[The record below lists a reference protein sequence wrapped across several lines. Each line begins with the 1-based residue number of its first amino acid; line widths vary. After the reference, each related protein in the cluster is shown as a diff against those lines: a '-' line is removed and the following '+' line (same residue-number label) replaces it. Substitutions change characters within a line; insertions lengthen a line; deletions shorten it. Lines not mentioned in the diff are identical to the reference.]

1 MVREFTDKPPGK
13 LIDRFQA
20 SRDIRRFRRR
30 AVLTN
35 GNGHW
40 ELVCCTVEGFL
51 LDASTPQS
59 VASRRYRQAVLCE
72 EFLTGEECLRFV
84 SELQEGHA
92 QFGDIDLQRGQNS
105 QWTTE
110 LLPVN
115 NDYMARAGYVISQGF
130 AQHGTRA
137 SVSTLLAADQPY
149 YPEIDDAARDW
160 LPFPVY
166 HGHSDARNDQIIFL
180 LPETRAFIASAIFS
194 EKGTL
199 DIIVGGAEVDTL
211 SLLIKGAYWEE
222 KSIHHFDAAVSD
234 AKAALVVPGDAD
246 RLEYYLIDREETV
259 YDFHRED
266 RFSRLTPNR
275 NTLGSVKRTLEDQVR
290 GACRDGE
297 GLHVEF
303 KPFVAPEQKLSS
315 GNQKTKLREVI
326 TTVVAFANTE
336 GGHIY
341 LGVDDDC
348 AITGVG
354 QDLQKWAESA
364 VDDSVINRYLG
375 ALKNKIKE
383 VVHGEVE
390 LHLAH
395 TVISD
400 ALVVVIE
407 VPQAPIK
414 PVSLQQDQ
422 HLYVR
427 TGASNRKLPPDQ
439 WKGILQY
446 DKVSNLF

>member
-1 MVREFTDKPPGK
+1 MVREFTDKPPNK
-13 LIDRFQA
+13 LIERLQA
-20 SRDIRRFRRR
+20 SRDVRRFRRR
-30 AVLTN
+30 TVLTN
-35 GNGHW
+35 GNDRW

-51 LDASTPQS
+51 LNEGTPQV
-59 VASRRYRQAVLCE
+59 VASRRYRQAILYE
-72 EFLTGEECLRFV
+72 EILTGEECLRFV
-84 SELQEGHA
+84 SDVQEGHA

-115 NDYMARAGYVISQGF
+115 NDYMARAGYVISLGF

-137 SVSTLLAADQPY
+137 SVSTLLSAGQPY

-180 LPETRAFIASAIFS
+180 LPETRAFIAGAVFS

-199 DIIVGGAEVDTL
+199 DIVVAGTEVGTL
-211 SLLIKGAYWEE
+211 SLLVKGAYWEE
-222 KSIHHFDAAVSD
+222 KTIHHFDAIVSD
-234 AKAALVVPGDAD
+234 AAATLMVPVDAD

-259 YDFHRED
+259 YDFHREN
-266 RFSRLTPNR
+266 RFSRFAPNG

-290 GACRDGE
+290 EACQGGE

-303 KPFVAPEQKLSS
+303 KPFVAPEQQLGSVS
-315 GNQKTKLREVI
+315 QKTKLREVV
-326 TTVVAFANTE
+326 TTVVAFANTS

-341 LGVDDDC
+341 LGIDDDC
-348 AITGVG
+348 TVTGID
-354 QDLQKWAESA
+354 QDLQKWAKSG
-364 VDDSVINRYLG
+364 VDDVVVSRYLG
-375 ALKNKIKE
+375 ALKNRIKE
-383 VVHGEVE
+383 AVHGEVA
-390 LHLAH
+390 LHVAH
-395 TVISD
+395 KVISD

-407 VPQAPIK
+407 VPPAPIK
-414 PVSLQQDQ
+414 PISLQQDQ
-422 HLYVR
+422 YLYVR

-439 WKGILQY
+439 WKSVLQP
-446 DKVSNLF
+446 DTFGGLF

>member
-1 MVREFTDKPPGK
+1 MVREFTDKPPNK
-13 LIDRFQA
+13 LIERLQA
-20 SRDIRRFRRR
+20 SRDVRRFRRR

-35 GNGHW
+35 GNGRW

-51 LDASTPQS
+51 LDEGTPQL
-59 VASRRYRQAVLCE
+59 VASRRYQQAILYE

-84 SELQEGHA
+84 SEVQEGHA
-92 QFGDIDLQRGQNS
+92 QLGGIDLQRGQNS

-115 NDYMARAGYVISQGF
+115 NDYMARAGYVISLGF
-130 AQHGTRA
+130 AQQGTRA
-137 SVSTLLAADQPY
+137 SISTLLASDQPY

-180 LPETRAFIASAIFS
+180 LPETRAFIANTIFS
-194 EKGTL
+194 GKGIL
-199 DIIVGGAEVDTL
+199 NIAVAGAEVDTL

-222 KSIHHFDAAVSD
+222 KSIHHFDAVISD
-234 AKAALVVPGDAD
+234 AKAALVVPEDAD
-246 RLEYYLIDREETV
+246 RLEYYLIDHEGTV

-266 RFSRLTPNR
+266 RFSRLTPSR
-275 NTLGSVKRTLEDQVR
+275 NTLGSVKHSLEDQVR

-315 GNQKTKLREVI
+315 GNQKTKLREMI

-336 GGHIY
+336 GGHVY

-348 AITGVG
+348 TITGVG
-354 QDLQKWAESA
+354 QDLQRWAESV
-364 VDDSVINRYLG
+364 VDDSAINRYLG

-383 VVHGEVE
+383 IVHGEVT

-395 TVISD
+395 IVIND

-407 VPQAPIK
+407 VPPLPIK
-414 PVSLQQDQ
+414 PISLQQDQ
-422 HLYVR
+422 YLYVR

-439 WKGILQY
+439 WKGVLQPH
-446 DKVSNLF
+446 KLGGLF

>member
-1 MVREFTDKPPGK
+1 MVREFTDKPPSK
-13 LIDRFQA
+13 LIDRLET
-20 SRDIRRFRRR
+20 SHDIRRFRRR

-35 GNGHW
+35 GNGRW

-51 LDASTPQS
+51 LDESTPQT
-59 VASRRYRQAVLCE
+59 VNSRRYRQAILYE

-84 SELQEGHA
+84 SDVQEGHA

-105 QWTTE
+105 QWATE

-115 NDYMARAGYVISQGF
+115 NDYMARAGYVISLGF
-130 AQHGTRA
+130 AQHGNRA
-137 SVSTLLAADQPY
+137 SVSTLLASDQPY

-160 LPFPVY
+160 LPFPMY

-199 DIIVGGAEVDTL
+199 DITVAGAEVDLL
-211 SLLIKGAYWEE
+211 SLQIKGAYWEE
-222 KSIHHFDAAVSD
+222 KSMHHVDANVID
-234 AKAALVVPGDAD
+234 ARAALVVPVAAD
-246 RLEYYLIDREETV
+246 RLEYYLIDREGTV

-266 RFSRLTPNR
+266 RFSRLTSNR
-275 NTLGSVKRTLEDQVR
+275 NALGSVKHPLEDQVR

-303 KPFVAPEQKLSS
+303 KPFIAPEDKFSLGSK
-315 GNQKTKLREVI
+315 KTKLREVV
-326 TTVVAFANTE
+326 TTVVAFANTN
-336 GGHIY
+336 GGNIY
-341 LGVDDDC
+341 LGIDDDC
-348 AITGVG
+348 IITGIG

-364 VDDSVINRYLG
+364 VDDSVINKYLG

-383 VVHGEVE
+383 VVHGEVA

-395 TVISD
+395 AVIGD

-407 VPQAPIK
+407 VPPSPSKPI
-414 PVSLQQDQ
+414 SLQQDQ
-422 HLYVR
+422 YLYVR

-439 WKGILQY
+439 WMSVLQS
-446 DKVSNLF
+446 DKLHSLF